1 MVAVK
6 VWRQQKIEME
16 ETKKALE
23 EQAKTAEQQRQEQ
36 RFFDLL
42 NVLSRTEDSIFYTD
56 LNGNIRGKTAIA
68 NYVSDL
74 GIEFSQT
81 YRNGLGQEVGGVKIT
96 LPLIKHLWQSKPSK
110 MYLTPYLRLIYR
122 VLADAETLL
131 GNQNYRYIKLL
142 RAQLSSGELT
152 VIGLA
157 IWLDD
162 DWAKLRQ
169 LVCKYGLLKHLPHQG
184 LRQELASALPIDI
197 FGRSAQN
204 QAAGFAVTAP
214 ATPTGTVG

>member
-1 MVAVK
+1 M
-6 VWRQQKIEME
+6 QPGP
-16 ETKKALE
+16 
-23 EQAKTAEQQRQEQ
+23 
-36 RFFDLL
+36 F
-42 NVLSRTEDSIFYTD
+42 
-56 LNGNIRGKTAIA
+56 G
-68 NYVSDL
+68 
-74 GIEFSQT
+74 
-81 YRNGLGQEVGGVKIT
+81 
-96 LPLIKHLWQSKPSK
+96 PSK